1 MGGFDK
7 GLINDLLIEG
17 GYIFRYLEIAFLA
30 LGEFDS
36 VILVDHKLSKGAL
49 YYHFSYIFASDFLT
63 WRLFGGDLH
72 QMFGQLFIFCHIFSE
87 YFVSIDED
95 NDPLLDDVGIKRVL
109 LIVKKRLEYLMEG
122 ADSIAS

>member
-1 MGGFDK
+1 
-7 GLINDLLIEG
+7 
-17 GYIFRYLEIAFLA
+17 
-30 LGEFDS
+30 
-36 VILVDHKLSKGAL
+36 
-49 YYHFSYIFASDFLT
+49 
-63 WRLFGGDLH
+63 
-72 QMFGQLFIFCHIFSE
+72 MFGQLFIFCHIFSE